1 MVNRQNKEITN
12 FDTEDLS
19 KHVLEK
25 IFPWLLVVYE
35 IEELYSEDPKAAIE
49 IVMNKLDEEKILDQ
63 KDIIL
68 VDSEFTSAKDRFLN
82 NLESVEDDFFA
93 NNTDMFL
100 FKAVSIFENAV
111 NTFFNAEL
119 KVSKGI
125 GNKKA
130 NEILRKIYTQD
141 KLDWFL
147 TLLCG
152 DSYIDQK
159 GWGVIKPF
167 ITTRNYF
174 IHPKPTDINDHKKLN
189 GILTKK
195 SFVDFFDA
203 CSDCYFY
210 LQDRRSEESK
220 VFDSK
225 LQKISKLVSNNLNS

>member
-35 IEELYSEDPKAAIE
+35 VEELYSEDPKAAIE

-111 NTFFNAEL
+111 NTFLTQSL
-119 KVSKGI
+119 K
-125 GNKKA
+125 
-130 NEILRKIYTQD
+130 
-141 KLDWFL
+141 
-147 TLLCG
+147 
-152 DSYIDQK
+152 
-159 GWGVIKPF
+159 
-167 ITTRNYF
+167 
-174 IHPKPTDINDHKKLN
+174 
-189 GILTKK
+189 
-195 SFVDFFDA
+195 
-203 CSDCYFY
+203 
-210 LQDRRSEESK
+210 
-220 VFDSK
+220 
-225 LQKISKLVSNNLNS
+225 